1 MAIYLVK
8 ESLMRQD
15 YWAVGV
21 EGQKPQ
27 PFLHRVEGYEGP
39 AWHEFSLPPELLGS
53 ISDHRAK
60 HKTGADLAKYSQN
73 QNRVPSWRDCH
84 VGF

>member
-1 MAIYLVK
+1 MK
-8 ESLMRQD
+8 Q
-15 YWAVGV
+15 
-21 EGQKPQ
+21 Q
-27 PFLHRVEGYEGP
+27 PFLHGVEGYEGP
-39 AWHEFSLPPELLGS
+39 AWHEFILPPKLAGS
-53 ISDHRAK
+53 ISDYGAQ

>member
-1 MAIYLVK
+1 MAVYLVK

-15 YWAVGV
+15 YWAGGV

-39 AWHEFSLPPELLGS
+39 AWHEFILPPKLAVS
-53 ISDHRAK
+53 ISDYGAQ

-73 QNRVPSWRDCH
+73 QNRVPS
-84 VGF
+84 